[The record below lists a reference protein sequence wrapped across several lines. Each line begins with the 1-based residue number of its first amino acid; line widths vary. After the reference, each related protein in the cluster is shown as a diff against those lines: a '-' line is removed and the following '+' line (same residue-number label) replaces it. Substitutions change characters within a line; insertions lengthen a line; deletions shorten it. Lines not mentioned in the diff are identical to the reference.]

1 MKTIM
6 LCLNQLGIG
15 GIETAV
21 LSQTSQLI
29 KKGYKVVVVAKNG
42 IYKEQFEKV
51 GATCIDF
58 EFIIQNEVDT
68 TKIQHICDIIK
79 KYNGYIN
86 RKHENNI
93 FITYIMI

>member
-79 KYNGYIN
+79 NKNFLNMLLYKLIIWT
-86 RKHENNI
+86 K
-93 FITYIMI
+93 